1 MYKLR
6 GIDLSGLDGH
16 RGDMRVGSVSS
27 GVSSISVSG
36 SGNLGGVGVSGS
48 LSISHLGTEIERKL
62 KLDFNI

>member
-1 MYKLR
+1 
-6 GIDLSGLDGH
+6 
-16 RGDMRVGSVSS
+16 MRVGSVSS

-62 KLDFNI
+62 KLDFNIYVINPK